1 MARLGFLGLVVGL
14 LGLLVGVLAQPP
26 AQKAK
31 ALGLPEGVV
40 QVSPCVPGMGEHW
53 AKPQDL
59 PFGPIYGVMGEKVT
73 FVEIMVSQADL
84 AAGKSWTEVLRPLKG
99 HAIDH
104 VDIEFLPKG
113 HEGYEVP
120 HYDIHAYFAP
130 HPEHLRYCP

>member
-1 MARLGFLGLVVGL
+1 
-14 LGLLVGVLAQPP
+14 
-26 AQKAK
+26 
-31 ALGLPEGVV
+31 
-40 QVSPCVPGMGEHW
+40 
-53 AKPQDL
+53 
-59 PFGPIYGVMGEKVT
+59 MGEKVT

>member
-14 LGLLVGVLAQPP
+14 LGLLVGVLAHPP
-26 AQKAK
+26 AEHAK
-31 ALGLPEGVV
+31 ALGLPEGTV

-53 AKPQDL
+53 TKPQDL